1 MNAKTISLAG
11 EMLMTPADKV
21 VECRNMSAAMRRQ
34 LASRDLFGGGNELNI
49 EHNGEIY
56 TLRQT
61 RQGKLI
67 LTK

>member
-1 MNAKTISLAG
+1 MNAKTVSLAG
-11 EMLMTPADKV
+11 EMRTAPTDKTESKSV
-21 VECRNMSAAMRRQ
+21 ATTVRRQ
-34 LASRDLFGGGNELNI
+34 LASRDLLGGGNELHI

-61 RQGKLI
+61 SKGKLI

>member
-1 MNAKTISLAG
+1 MNTKTVSLAG
-11 EMLMTPADKV
+11 EMLMSAVDKMEYKPV
-21 VECRNMSAAMRRQ
+21 PSMKPQ
-34 LASRDLFGGGNELNI
+34 FASRELFGGGNELHI

>member
-1 MNAKTISLAG
+1 MNKPLSLAG
-11 EMLMTPADKV
+11 EMLMIPADKV
-21 VECRNMSAAMRRQ
+21 AYQGLSTAARRK
-34 LASRDLFGGGNELNI
+34 LASSELLGGGNELHI

>member
-1 MNAKTISLAG
+1 MTTSGHAIAAGNQATATAPDETLVRPANARR
-11 EMLMTPADKV
+11 MTSTR
-21 VECRNMSAAMRRQ
+21 E
-34 LASRDLFGGGNELNI
+34 LLGGGNEVQI

-61 RQGKLI
+61 SKGKLI

>member
-1 MNAKTISLAG
+1 MNGATKSLAG
-11 EMLMTPADKV
+11 EMLMVATSKADCSKV
-21 VECRNMSAAMRRQ
+21 SAAIRRQ
-34 LASRDLFGGGNELNI
+34 LTSRELLGGGNELHI

-56 TLRQT
+56 TLRHT

>member
-1 MNAKTISLAG
+1 MNTKDSMVSAEMLAG
-11 EMLMTPADKV
+11 AAAKPEPQLRALAPRRMTSTR
-21 VECRNMSAAMRRQ
+21 E
-34 LASRDLFGGGNELNI
+34 LLGGGNEVQI

-61 RQGKLI
+61 SKGKLI

>member
-1 MNAKTISLAG
+1 MTGKTVSPAG
-11 EMLMTPADKV
+11 EMLMLPAGKMEHKTV
-21 VECRNMSAAMRRQ
+21 SAAARRQ
-34 LASRDLFGGGNELNI
+34 LASRDLLGGGNELRI

>member
-1 MNAKTISLAG
+1 MNKPISLAG
-11 EMLMTPADKV
+11 EMLMAPADKV
-21 VECRNMSAAMRRQ
+21 AYQGLSVAARRK
-34 LASRDLFGGGNELNI
+34 LASSELLGASNELHI

>member
-1 MNAKTISLAG
+1 MNAKTVSLAG
-11 EMLMTPADKV
+11 EILMSPSDKADYKNVSAV
-21 VECRNMSAAMRRQ
+21 VRRQ
-34 LASRDLFGGGNELNI
+34 LASRDLLGGGNELQI

>member
-1 MNAKTISLAG
+1 MNTKTISLAG
-11 EMLMTPADKV
+11 EMLMSPVDRTDCKNVSTV
-21 VECRNMSAAMRRQ
+21 VRRQ
-34 LASRDLFGGGNELNI
+34 LASRDLLGGGHELHI

>member
-1 MNAKTISLAG
+1 MNKPVSRAG
-11 EMLMTPADKV
+11 EMLRARADAV
-21 VECRNMSAAMRRQ
+21 GCQGLSTAARRK
-34 LASRDLFGGGNELNI
+34 LASSELLGGGNELHI

>member
-1 MNAKTISLAG
+1 MNKPVSLAG
-11 EMLMTPADKV
+11 EMLMSPADKV
-21 VECRNMSAAMRRQ
+21 VYQGLSTAARRR
-34 LASRDLFGGGNELNI
+34 LASSELLGGGNEMHI

>member
-1 MNAKTISLAG
+1 MNTKDSGLTAEMLAG
-11 EMLMTPADKV
+11 SGAQPEQKLRALVPRRMTSTR
-21 VECRNMSAAMRRQ
+21 E
-34 LASRDLFGGGNELNI
+34 LLGGGNEVQI

-61 RQGKLI
+61 SKGKLI

>member
-1 MNAKTISLAG
+1 MDKTVSLAG
-11 EMLMTPADKV
+11 EMLMTPMENTAYK
-21 VECRNMSAAMRRQ
+21 RPAMSARRQ
-34 LASRDLFGGGNELNI
+34 LASRELFAGGNELQI
-49 EHNGEIY
+49 VHNGEIY

>member
-1 MNAKTISLAG
+1 MSDKQSDLAG
-11 EMLMTPADKV
+11 NPIAMPGSNAEPNVHGAMPRRMTSTR
-21 VECRNMSAAMRRQ
+21 E
-34 LASRDLFGGGNELNI
+34 LLGGGNEVHI

-61 RQGKLI
+61 SKGKLI

>member
-1 MNAKTISLAG
+1 MNKPVSLVG
-11 EMLMTPADKV
+11 ELLMASTDKV
-21 VECRNMSAAMRRQ
+21 AYQGLSTAARRK
-34 LASRDLFGGGNELNI
+34 LASSELLGGGNELHI

>member
-1 MNAKTISLAG
+1 MTMKTVEQPEEALATAG
-11 EMLMTPADKV
+11 QQG
-21 VECRNMSAAMRRQ
+21 SAGGRAAVPRRTTTTREL
-34 LASRDLFGGGNELNI
+34 LAGGNELQI

-61 RQGKLI
+61 SKGKLI

>member
-1 MNAKTISLAG
+1 MNNKHSGIGDGMAMASVQVEQMNRTPSPRR
-11 EMLMTPADKV
+11 MTTTR
-21 VECRNMSAAMRRQ
+21 E
-34 LASRDLFGGGNELNI
+34 LLGGGNEVQI

-61 RQGKLI
+61 SKGKLI

>member
-1 MNAKTISLAG
+1 MNDKQSGLAG
-11 EMLMTPADKV
+11 NPVSMSGANAEPKLNGAMPRRMTSTR
-21 VECRNMSAAMRRQ
+21 E
-34 LASRDLFGGGNELNI
+34 LLGGGNEVHI

-61 RQGKLI
+61 SKGKLI

>member
-1 MNAKTISLAG
+1 MNKPVSLAG
-11 EMLMTPADKV
+11 EMLMDP
-21 VECRNMSAAMRRQ
+21 VEKTVDRNVRAGARRQ
-34 LASRDLFGGGNELNI
+34 LASHELFGGGNELNI

>member
-1 MNAKTISLAG
+1 MNAKTVSLAG
-11 EMLMTPADKV
+11 EMLMSPSDKADYKNVSAV
-21 VECRNMSAAMRRQ
+21 VRRQ
-34 LASRDLFGGGNELNI
+34 LASRDLLGGGNELQI

>member
-1 MNAKTISLAG
+1 MNAKTVSLAG
-11 EMLMTPADKV
+11 EMLMSPSDKSDYKNVAAV
-21 VECRNMSAAMRRQ
+21 VRRQ
-34 LASRDLFGGGNELNI
+34 LASRDLLGGGNELHI

>member
-1 MNAKTISLAG
+1 MSKIPGIGEETLAA
-11 EMLMTPADKV
+11 PAANV
-21 VECRNMSAAMRRQ
+21 VRTAAPAGRRQ
-34 LASRDLFGGGNELNI
+34 LPSRELLGGGNELHI

>member
-1 MNAKTISLAG
+1 MTDKQASLAG
-11 EMLMTPADKV
+11 QAMAMGGMQTEPKGRSGAPRRMTSTR
-21 VECRNMSAAMRRQ
+21 EL
-34 LASRDLFGGGNELNI
+34 LAGGNEVQI

-61 RQGKLI
+61 SKGKLI

>member
-1 MNAKTISLAG
+1 MNGKTVSLAG
-11 EMLMTPADKV
+11 EMLMLPADKMEHKAV
-21 VECRNMSAAMRRQ
+21 SATARRQ
-34 LASRDLFGGGNELNI
+34 LASRDLLGGGNELRI

>member
-1 MNAKTISLAG
+1 MNAKTVSLAG
-11 EMLMTPADKV
+11 EMLMSPSDKPDYKNVAAV
-21 VECRNMSAAMRRQ
+21 VRRQ
-34 LASRDLFGGGNELNI
+34 LASSDLLGGGNELRI

-56 TLRQT
+56 VLRQT

>member
-1 MNAKTISLAG
+1 
-11 EMLMTPADKV
+11 MLPADKLEHKTV
-21 VECRNMSAAMRRQ
+21 SAAARRQ
-34 LASRDLFGGGNELNI
+34 LASRDLLGGGNELHI

-56 TLRQT
+56 KLRQT

>member
-1 MNAKTISLAG
+1 MTMKTVEQPEEVLA
-11 EMLMTPADKV
+11 PAGQQGGPGGRSGV
-21 VECRNMSAAMRRQ
+21 PRRTTTTREL
-34 LASRDLFGGGNELNI
+34 LAGGNELQI

-61 RQGKLI
+61 SKGKLI

>member
-1 MNAKTISLAG
+1 MNKPLSLAG
-11 EMLMTPADKV
+11 EMLMAPADKTAYQGL
-21 VECRNMSAAMRRQ
+21 STAARRK
-34 LASRDLFGGGNELNI
+34 LASSELLGGNNELHI

>member
-1 MNAKTISLAG
+1 MNSKTVNLAG
-11 EMLMTPADKV
+11 GMLMAPAGKSESQSV
-21 VECRNMSAAMRRQ
+21 SAATRRQ
-34 LASRDLFGGGNELNI
+34 FASRDLLGGGNELQI

-61 RQGKLI
+61 SKGKLI

>member
-1 MNAKTISLAG
+1 MNKPSSLAG
-11 EMLMTPADKV
+11 EMLMAPADKAV
-21 VECRNMSAAMRRQ
+21 YQGLSTAARRK
-34 LASRDLFGGGNELNI
+34 LASSELLGGGNELHI
-49 EHNGEIY
+49 EHNGEVY

>member
-1 MNAKTISLAG
+1 MNKPVSLAG
-11 EMLMTPADKV
+11 EMLMAPADKV
-21 VECRNMSAAMRRQ
+21 VYQGLSTAARRK
-34 LASRDLFGGGNELNI
+34 LASSELLGGGKEMHI

>member
-1 MNAKTISLAG
+1 MNNKQSGTGDGMA
-11 EMLMTPADKV
+11 
-21 VECRNMSAAMRRQ
+21 
-34 LASRDLFGGGNELNI
+34 LASVQVEPQSRTSTARRMTTTRELLGGGNEVQI

-61 RQGKLI
+61 SKGKLI

>member
-1 MNAKTISLAG
+1 MNAKTVSLAG
-11 EMLMTPADKV
+11 EMLMSPSDKPDYKNMAAV
-21 VECRNMSAAMRRQ
+21 VHRQ
-34 LASRDLFGGGNELNI
+34 LASRDLLGGGNELRI

-56 TLRQT
+56 LLRQT

>member
-1 MNAKTISLAG
+1 MNKPVSLAG
-11 EMLMTPADKV
+11 EMLMAPADKV
-21 VECRNMSAAMRRQ
+21 VYQSLSSISRRK
-34 LASRDLFGGGNELNI
+34 LASSELLGGGTELHI

>member
-1 MNAKTISLAG
+1 MNIKTISVAGETLAG
-11 EMLMTPADKV
+11 PGDRAEQKMRAAISRRMTSTR
-21 VECRNMSAAMRRQ
+21 E
-34 LASRDLFGGGNELNI
+34 LLGGGNELQI

-61 RQGKLI
+61 SKGKLI